1 MAKNP
6 PPQEALKT
14 FNQFM
19 SPTVSMLQLKHFLQL
34 YKSGKFQRFDHKD
47 KNTEYY
53 GSMAPPEYNLSNVIA
68 PAYLY
73 HAEEDTLVVKT
84 GMDKLACELPNVQNY
99 QIVPDFNHID
109 LMLGKDARELL
120 YSEILRHL
128 LQ

>member
-1 MAKNP
+1 
-6 PPQEALKT
+6 
-14 FNQFM
+14 M
-19 SPTVSMLQLKHFLQL
+19 SPAVSTRQLQHFLQL
-34 YKSGKFQRFDHKD
+34 YKSGRFQRFDHKD
-47 KNTEYY
+47 NNIQHY
-53 GSMAPPEYNLSNVIA
+53 GSSTPPEYDLSNVVA

-99 QIVPDFNHID
+99 KIVPDFNHID

-120 YSEILRHL
+120 YNNILKHL